1 MSAEPATVW
10 CADCGDAYDA
20 PLGCC
25 PNCESVERLTER
37 TKIIVVL
44 EVAGS
49 PDDAMTAVDQALDE
63 GVLQDFLND
72 HDIED
77 VGPVR
82 VLSAVA
88 MFAPENP

>member
-1 MSAEPATVW
+1 MSAAATVW

-25 PNCESVERLTER
+25 PNCECVERLTER
-37 TKIIVVL
+37 TKIIVTL

-63 GVLQDFLND
+63 GVLQDFLNQ

-77 VGPVR
+77 VGPVH
-82 VLSAVA
+82 VLTAVA
-88 MFAPENP
+88 RFDGSENT